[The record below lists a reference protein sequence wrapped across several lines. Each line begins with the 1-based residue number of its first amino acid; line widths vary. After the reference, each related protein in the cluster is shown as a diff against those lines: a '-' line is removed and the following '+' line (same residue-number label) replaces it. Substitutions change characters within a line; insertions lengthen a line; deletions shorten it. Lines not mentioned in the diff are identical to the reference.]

1 MKENKFD
8 TDLEDSDLTGL
19 VSKKEAA
26 KILDVSEKTLQRLS
40 SKDKIVTVYKKKY
53 HGGYTAYFPLSE
65 LERIKKARE
74 NNEELPTV
82 KSSAFPPA
90 EDPLPQT
97 PTIILEQPAVVTP
110 AIALVEEPFRPLPIT
125 LEAKEVIKETKPAKT
140 KEVKTTI
147 SAVEAAAKLILT
159 VEEVS
164 ILTHL
169 PEKELREDLKK
180 GRLRGLFKGHGW
192 KVKRTDLEEYV
203 RSIYVP
209 RRTDTIE
216 ESGTN
221 EIDLGD
227 IGEIEWEG

>member
-1 MKENKFD
+1 MQENKFD

-26 KILDVSEKTLQRLS
+26 KILGVSEKTLQRLS
-40 SKDKIVTVYKKKY
+40 SKDKIITVYKKKY
-53 HGGYTAYFPLSE
+53 HGGYTAYFPLTE
-65 LERIKKARE
+65 LERIKAARE
-74 NNEELPTV
+74 NNEELPV
-82 KSSAFPPA
+82 VRSSAFPPL
-90 EDPLPQT
+90 EEPTPQP
-97 PTIILEQPAVVTP
+97 PTIILEQPIIAAS
-110 AIALVEEPFRPLPIT
+110 AIELVEEPFRPLPIT
-125 LEAKEVIKETKPAKT
+125 LEAKEVLKEEAKSSTKT
-140 KEVKTTI
+140 KESSKTSI

-164 ILTHL
+164 VLTHI

-180 GRLRGLFKGHGW
+180 GKLRGLFKGHGW

-227 IGEIEWEG
+227 IEEI

>member
-1 MKENKFD
+1 MEENKFD

-26 KILDVSEKTLQRLS
+26 EILGVSEKTIQRLS
-40 SKDKIVTVYKKKY
+40 RKDQIVTIYKKKY
-53 HGGYTAYFPLSE
+53 HGGYTAYFPLSDV
-65 LERIKKARE
+65 ERVKAARE

-82 KSSAFPPA
+82 KPSVFPPA
-90 EDPLPQT
+90 EEPSQT
-97 PTIILEQPAVVTP
+97 STIILDQPIVAASV
-110 AIALVEEPFRPLPIT
+110 IELVEEPFRPLPIT
-125 LEAKEVIKETKPAKT
+125 LEAKEVIKETKAAKT
-140 KEVKTTI
+140 KESIKTSI

-169 PEKELREDLKK
+169 PEKELREELKK

-192 KVKRTDLEEYV
+192 KVKRADLEEYV

-227 IGEIEWEG
+227 IGEI

>member
-1 MKENKFD
+1 M
-8 TDLEDSDLTGL
+8 
-19 VSKKEAA
+19 
-26 KILDVSEKTLQRLS
+26 
-40 SKDKIVTVYKKKY
+40 
-53 HGGYTAYFPLSE
+53 
-65 LERIKKARE
+65 
-74 NNEELPTV
+74 
-82 KSSAFPPA
+82 
-90 EDPLPQT
+90 
-97 PTIILEQPAVVTP
+97 
-110 AIALVEEPFRPLPIT
+110 
-125 LEAKEVIKETKPAKT
+125 
-140 KEVKTTI
+140 
-147 SAVEAAAKLILT
+147 T

-164 ILTHL
+164 ILTHI

-180 GRLRGLFKGHGW
+180 GKLRGLFKGHGW

>member
-1 MKENKFD
+1 MEENKFD

-26 KILDVSEKTLQRLS
+26 KILGVSEKTLQRLS

-65 LERIKKARE
+65 LERIKAARE

-90 EDPLPQT
+90 EEPSQT
-97 PTIILEQPAVVTP
+97 PTIILDQPIVAASV
-110 AIALVEEPFRPLPIT
+110 IELVEEPFRPLPIT
-125 LEAKEVIKETKPAKT
+125 LEAKEVIKETKAAKT

-147 SAVEAAAKLILT
+147 SVVEAAAKLILT

-164 ILTHL
+164 ILTHI

-192 KVKRTDLEEYV
+192 KVKRADLEEYV

-209 RRTDTIE
+209 RRTDKIE

-227 IGEIEWEG
+227 IGEI